1 MPSSAPPA
9 FNRRRLLTA
18 LPIAAAVVFGALRSQ
33 HTDAAS
39 AAMPLEA
46 PRWPLLQSLHGKVV
60 LVDFWASWCAP
71 CRRSFPWMNEL
82 QQRHAAQGLVVVAV
96 NVDRDRALANAFI
109 REIPVSF
116 RLEYDPAG
124 ALAEQFHVQAMPT
137 SFLIDR
143 RGTLRVRHAGFREAQ
158 RAERETQIQ
167 QLLEE
172 SAT

>member
-1 MPSSAPPA
+1 MPSIVASV

-18 LPIAAAVVFGALRSQ
+18 LPIAAAVLAGALRPQ
-33 HTDAAS
+33 YGNAGAKAEPLAA
-39 AAMPLEA
+39 PT
-46 PRWPLLQSLHGKVV
+46 WPLLQSLHGKVV

-71 CRRSFPWMNEL
+71 CRRSFPWMNDL

-96 NVDRDRALANAFI
+96 NVDQDRALANAFL

-143 RGTLRVRHAGFREAQ
+143 RGTVRGRHAGFREAQ

>member
-1 MPSSAPPA
+1 LPSSVPPA

-18 LPIAAAVVFGALRSQ
+18 LPIAAAVVLGALRSQ
-33 HTDAAS
+33 HSDAAS
-39 AAMPLEA
+39 IAAPLEA

-71 CRRSFPWMNEL
+71 CRRSFPWMNDL
-82 QQRHAAQGLVVVAV
+82 QQHHTAQGLVVVAV
-96 NVDRDRALANAFI
+96 NVDQDRALTDNFL

-116 RLEYDPAG
+116 RLEYDPSG
-124 ALAEQFHVQAMPT
+124 ALAEQFNVQAMPT

-143 RGTLRVRHAGFREAQ
+143 RGTLRARHAGFRDAQ